1 MSDER
6 SRELLIPFE
15 TFDTRGIRKDIPENI
30 TSSFFFDIYAQA
42 FKLVDL
48 IDKSNTNYEGY
59 LNKNAGKLRP
69 ELELDDFQNV
79 IAFIGRRGTGKTS
92 SMLSFLEMLVTNYFQ
107 PKNDDYFKSAKF
119 SFINRG
125 FYAIPYTDASM
136 LSKHDDIFET
146 VLSKMLSSLNF
157 ETGKSYIR
165 RDSTV
170 SESEIKKLREEICKV
185 YDHYSSLKKKED
197 TESASPYGLM
207 EKISNKHS
215 VREEFI
221 RLVSKYTGIIGQ
233 IRENKKADYLVICI
247 DDIDMVHDKH
257 MEIMQCIHQYFM
269 IPKVIVLVSFNKP
282 ILNASL
288 QADFFSNVSI
298 SQSDSEEHDLQ
309 MRLTR
314 NQTYDFVR
322 KIIPAD
328 MCITMPSWKK
338 KDYVEMSPIKV
349 DFGEYGDD
357 NNYQNLS
364 NIMFPRLKESSL
376 LKMLIEKKVNSN
388 EKMLLTPKEMIM
400 IMLADRTSVYLDIKG
415 YKFHFM
421 QPDSLRALSDMFY
434 LLYNMEN
441 LNKFKRKDSENRNDE
456 DKFQQSRDKNRK
468 ILLDYLHFKMLPEN
482 NFPAEI
488 EELVNSVLD
497 SPMERRGRIIWDYYF
512 TLLST
517 DKNRERI
524 VNLYGEDFYN
534 EEINRHKIEKYSFGA
549 LYRVLYSAT
558 RLSVI
563 DRKVVIFLL
572 ASFAFS
578 MPNFIELE
586 KARNNPSIVYEK
598 PDNYIRIREA
608 FGHSLIGTWCKDL
621 FGGKNVNIVISKSA
635 YKNKSSVNK
644 LLYILS
650 LISTDTSTPLNVEEN
665 EKEYV
670 VKAEIDPTAFM
681 INSFIYKAKIKAI
694 ELKFLNGKK
703 KNISLSDFVKKLYR
717 IDDKRFDELCDSIR
731 TELIDDVQSA
741 DFLLKHTDMSYN
753 VIKRIISDMIYTSD
767 NNLKATKK
775 PTGEPPEVISE
786 FYQGIIYRLSEQD
799 KKYHLI
805 GSESFSQRFETNPVV
820 KLFVRKIEDNGK
832 EKYLFSNMISNKWIK
847 LEFETENHTDDES
860 VEVADKTLIHICA
873 DITVYNK
880 EESKKEVNTETQ
892 NKDIIVYDESQETPP
907 PETGT
912 EQN

>member
-1 MSDER
+1 MSDKRE
-6 SRELLIPFE
+6 RELLIPFE
-15 TFDTRGIRKDIPENI
+15 TFDTRGIRKDIPKKI

-48 IDKSNTNYEGY
+48 VDKSNSKYEEH
-59 LNKNAGKLRP
+59 LHNVGKLRP
-69 ELELDDFQNV
+69 ELELNDFQNV

-92 SMLSFLEMLVTNYFQ
+92 SMLSFLEMLVTRYFQ
-107 PKNDDYFKSAKF
+107 PDDDYFNNAKF
-119 SFINRG
+119 SFIHRG

-146 VLSKMLSSLNF
+146 VLSKMLSSLDF
-157 ETGKSYIR
+157 EVGESYIR
-165 RDSTV
+165 RDSAV

-185 YDHYSSLKKKED
+185 YNHYSSLKKKED
-197 TESASPYGLM
+197 TENASPYGLM

-221 RLVSKYTGIIGQ
+221 QLVRKYIGIIGQ
-233 IRENKKADYLVICI
+233 IRENKRADYLVICI
-247 DDIDMVHDKH
+247 DDIDMVQDKH

-298 SQSDSEEHDLQ
+298 SQSDSEEHDQQ

-314 NQTYDFVR
+314 GQTYDFVR

-349 DFGEYGDD
+349 DFGEYGNDS
-357 NNYQNLS
+357 NYQKLLH
-364 NIMFPRLKESSL
+364 MFQNLKESSL
-376 LKMLIEKKVNSN
+376 FKILQNGEKGK
-388 EKMLLTPKEMIM
+388 KMLLTPKELIM

-415 YKFHFM
+415 FKFHFM
-421 QPDSLRALSDMFY
+421 QPESLRGLGDMFY

-441 LNKFKRKDSENRNDE
+441 LNAISKETEK
-456 DKFQQSRDKNRK
+456 DKFHQSRNRNRK

-482 NFPAEI
+482 NFPAET
-488 EELVNSVLD
+488 EELVTRVLD
-497 SPMERRGRIIWDYYF
+497 SPMERRGRYIWDYYF

-524 VNLYGEDFYN
+524 VNLYGEDFYDA
-534 EEINRHKIEKYSFGA
+534 EMNRYKIEKYSFGD

-558 RLSVI
+558 RLHII

-578 MPNFIELE
+578 MPNFIEME
-586 KARNNPSIVYEK
+586 KARNNGYVAGEQ
-598 PDNYIRIREA
+598 PDGYIRIREA
-608 FGHSLIGTWCKDL
+608 FGYSLIGTWCKDL

-635 YKNKSSVNK
+635 YKNKSSVNE

-650 LISTDTSTPLNVEEN
+650 LISADTSKPLNVEEN

-694 ELKFLNGKK
+694 ELKFLDKKK

-717 IDDKRFDELCDSIR
+717 IDDKRFDELCDNIQA
-731 TELIDDVQSA
+731 ELMDDVQSA

-753 VIKRIISDMIYTSD
+753 VIKRVISDMIYTSD

-775 PTGEPPEVISE
+775 PTGKPPEIISE

-799 KKYHLI
+799 EKYQLI
-805 GSESFSQRFETNPVV
+805 GSERFSQRFETNPVV
-820 KLFVRKIEDNGK
+820 KLFIRKIEDNGK
-832 EKYLFSNMISNKWIK
+832 GKYLFSDRVLNKWGI
-847 LEFETENHTDDES
+847 LEFETEKHIDDGLKDPLPSE
-860 VEVADKTLIHICA
+860 KTEA
-873 DITVYNK
+873 G
-880 EESKKEVNTETQ
+880 
-892 NKDIIVYDESQETPP
+892 QE
-907 PETGT
+907 
-912 EQN
+912 

>member
-6 SRELLIPFE
+6 ARELLIPFE
-15 TFDTRGIRKDIPENI
+15 TFDTRGIRKDIPKNFI
-30 TSSFFFDIYAQA
+30 SSFFSDIYIQA
-42 FKLVDL
+42 FKLIDL
-48 IDKSNTNYEGY
+48 IDKSNTNYEDY
-59 LNKNAGKLRP
+59 LNKNTGKLRP

-146 VLSKMLSSLNF
+146 VLSKMLSSLDF

-197 TESASPYGLM
+197 TENASPYGLM

-221 RLVSKYTGIIGQ
+221 RLVSKYTGIVGQ

-257 MEIMQCIHQYFM
+257 MEIMHCIHQYFM
-269 IPKVIVLVSFNKP
+269 IPKVIVLVSFNKL

-298 SQSDSEEHDLQ
+298 SESDSEEHDQQ

-349 DFGEYGDD
+349 DFGKYED
-357 NNYQNLS
+357 NTNCDTLS
-364 NIMFPRLKESSL
+364 KMFKRLDNSSLFKMLKEKSSD
-376 LKMLIEKKVNSN
+376 ER
-388 EKMLLTPKEMIM
+388 MLLTPKEMIM

-415 YKFHFM
+415 FKFHFM

-441 LNKFKRKDSENRNDE
+441 LNKFERKDNENINDE
-456 DKFQQSRDKNRK
+456 DKFQQSRAKNRK

-482 NFPAEI
+482 NF
-488 EELVNSVLD
+488 
-497 SPMERRGRIIWDYYF
+497 
-512 TLLST
+512 
-517 DKNRERI
+517 
-524 VNLYGEDFYN
+524 
-534 EEINRHKIEKYSFGA
+534 
-549 LYRVLYSAT
+549 SA
-558 RLSVI
+558 
-563 DRKVVIFLL
+563 
-572 ASFAFS
+572 
-578 MPNFIELE
+578 
-586 KARNNPSIVYEK
+586 
-598 PDNYIRIREA
+598 
-608 FGHSLIGTWCKDL
+608 
-621 FGGKNVNIVISKSA
+621 
-635 YKNKSSVNK
+635 
-644 LLYILS
+644 
-650 LISTDTSTPLNVEEN
+650 
-665 EKEYV
+665 
-670 VKAEIDPTAFM
+670 
-681 INSFIYKAKIKAI
+681 
-694 ELKFLNGKK
+694 
-703 KNISLSDFVKKLYR
+703 
-717 IDDKRFDELCDSIR
+717 
-731 TELIDDVQSA
+731 
-741 DFLLKHTDMSYN
+741 
-753 VIKRIISDMIYTSD
+753 
-767 NNLKATKK
+767 
-775 PTGEPPEVISE
+775 
-786 FYQGIIYRLSEQD
+786 
-799 KKYHLI
+799 
-805 GSESFSQRFETNPVV
+805 
-820 KLFVRKIEDNGK
+820 
-832 EKYLFSNMISNKWIK
+832 
-847 LEFETENHTDDES
+847 
-860 VEVADKTLIHICA
+860 
-873 DITVYNK
+873 
-880 EESKKEVNTETQ
+880 
-892 NKDIIVYDESQETPP
+892 
-907 PETGT
+907 
-912 EQN
+912 

>member
-6 SRELLIPFE
+6 ARELLIPFE
-15 TFDTRGIRKDIPENI
+15 TFDTRGIRKDIPKNFI
-30 TSSFFFDIYAQA
+30 SSFFSDIYIQA

-48 IDKSNTNYEGY
+48 IDKSNTNYEDY
-59 LNKNAGKLRP
+59 LNKNTGKLRP

-146 VLSKMLSSLNF
+146 VLSKMLSSLDF

-197 TESASPYGLM
+197 TENASPYGLM

-221 RLVSKYTGIIGQ
+221 RLVSKYTGIVGQ

-269 IPKVIVLVSFNKP
+269 IPKVIVLVSFNKL

-298 SQSDSEEHDLQ
+298 SESDSEEHDQQ

-349 DFGEYGDD
+349 DFGKYGDVS
-357 NNYQNLS
+357 NIAALS
-364 NIMFPRLKESSL
+364 NTFKQLEKSRLFDILQNGKPGEG
-376 LKMLIEKKVNSN
+376 
-388 EKMLLTPKEMIM
+388 MLLTPKEMIM

-441 LNKFKRKDSENRNDE
+441 LNEFKRKDNENRNDE
-456 DKFQQSRDKNRK
+456 DKFQQSRNKNRK
-468 ILLDYLHFKMLPEN
+468 ILLDYLHFKMLSEN

-488 EELVNSVLD
+488 DELVNSVID

-517 DKNRERI
+517 DKNRKRI
-524 VNLYGEDFYN
+524 INLYGLDFY
-534 EEINRHKIEKYSFGA
+534 EKEMNRYKIEKYSFGA

-558 RLSVI
+558 RLHII

-578 MPNFIELE
+578 MPNFVEME
-586 KARNNPSIVYEK
+586 KARNNNYIPGEQ
-598 PDNYIRIREA
+598 PDDYIRIHEA
-608 FGHSLIGTWCKDL
+608 FDYSLIGTWRKDL
-621 FGGKNVNIVISKSA
+621 FGGKNVNIHIVPKKLNKQSSIEMLLKLFLLCSCYYQENIIVSKNSDG
-635 YKNKSSVNK
+635 S
-644 LLYILS
+644 
-650 LISTDTSTPLNVEEN
+650 
-665 EKEYV
+665 YV
-670 VKAEIDPTAFM
+670 VKAEIDPTAFI
-681 INSFIYKAKIKAI
+681 INSFIYSKRIAKNSFVLI
-694 ELKFLNGKK
+694 EEECSKK
-703 KNISLSDFVKKLYR
+703 IINVCELLMMIIEESTFAESMRFAPCESVKQ
-717 IDDKRFDELCDSIR
+717 
-731 TELIDDVQSA
+731 ELIKNGDSA
-741 DFLLKHTDMSYN
+741 DFLLKHTDLSYN
-753 VIKRIISDMIYTSD
+753 VIKRVISDMIYTSD
-767 NNLKATKK
+767 NNLKVTKK
-775 PTGEPPEVISE
+775 PTGNPAEIISE
-786 FYQGIIYRLSEQD
+786 FYRKIIEKLKEQD
-799 KKYHLI
+799 DKYHI
-805 GSESFSQRFETNPVV
+805 TGDESFSQRFSNHPVV
-820 KLFVRKIEDNGK
+820 G
-832 EKYLFSNMISNKWIK
+832 LFSNGGFSETGIE
-847 LEFETENHTDDES
+847 LEFEPESNTDDKIDDTASKSE
-860 VEVADKTLIHICA
+860 IC
-873 DITVYNK
+873 ICNGIIICNK
-880 EESKKEVNTETQ
+880 EGAKIIENCETQ
-892 NKDIIVYDESQETPP
+892 KDDAAQHDESEGITPTQEN
-907 PETGT
+907 GT
-912 EQN
+912 TQ

>member
-1 MSDER
+1 MHKMSDER

-15 TFDTRGIRKDIPENI
+15 TFDTRGIRKDIPKNFI
-30 TSSFFFDIYAQA
+30 SSFFSDIYIQA

-48 IDKSNTNYEGY
+48 IDKSNTNYESY

-146 VLSKMLSSLNF
+146 VLSKMLSSLDF

-185 YDHYSSLKKKED
+185 YNHYSSLKKKED
-197 TESASPYGLM
+197 TENASPYGLM

-221 RLVSKYTGIIGQ
+221 QLVRKYTGIIGQ

-269 IPKVIVLVSFNKP
+269 IPKVIVLVSFNKL

-298 SQSDSEEHDLQ
+298 SESDSEEHDQQ

-364 NIMFPRLKESSL
+364 NIIFPRLKESSL
-376 LKMLIEKKVNSN
+376 FKMIIEEKANSN

-415 YKFHFM
+415 FKFHFM

-441 LNKFKRKDSENRNDE
+441 LNKFKRRNNENRNDE
-456 DKFQQSRDKNRK
+456 DKFQQSRNKNRK

-482 NFPAEI
+482 NFSAEI
-488 EELVNSVLD
+488 EEFVNRVLD

-512 TLLST
+512 TLLSA

-524 VNLYGEDFYN
+524 VNLYGLDFY
-534 EEINRHKIEKYSFGA
+534 EEEMNRYKIEKYSFGA

-558 RLSVI
+558 RLNVI

-586 KARNNPSIVYEK
+586 KARNNPYIGYDK
-598 PDNYIRIREA
+598 RDNYIRIREA

-621 FGGKNVNIVISKSA
+621 FGGKNVDIIISKSDYSDDSA
-635 YKNKSSVNK
+635 INN
-644 LLYILS
+644 LLYLLS
-650 LISTDTSTPLNVEEN
+650 LISSDTSKPLNVEEN
-665 EKEYV
+665 ENEYII
-670 VKAEIDPTAFM
+670 KAEMDPTAFI
-681 INSFIYKAKIKAI
+681 INSFIYKAKTNMTRVQ
-694 ELKFLNGKK
+694 LLNEE
-703 KNISLSDFVKKLYR
+703 ISLGDFFNKLYG
-717 IDDKRFDELCDSIR
+717 IDCKAFDVRCCDVQK
-731 TELIDDVQSA
+731 ELIHDLNFA
-741 DFLLKHTDMSYN
+741 DFFLKHTDMSYN
-753 VIKRIISDMIYTSD
+753 VIKRVISNMIYKSD
-767 NNLKATKK
+767 NNLKVTKE
-775 PTGEPPEVISE
+775 PTGNPDKIILE
-786 FYQGIIYRLSEQD
+786 FYQKIIERLSEQD
-799 KKYHLI
+799 EKYHFNDDKK
-805 GSESFSQRFETNPVV
+805 FSNRFRKHPVV
-820 KLFVRKIEDNGK
+820 GLFLNGDFSKTGIELKFDTDK
-832 EKYLFSNMISNKWIK
+832 
-847 LEFETENHTDDES
+847 HTDDKS
-860 VEVADKTLIHICA
+860 ATNKPSICICA
-873 DITVYNK
+873 DITV
-880 EESKKEVNTETQ
+880 
-892 NKDIIVYDESQETPP
+892 
-907 PETGT
+907 
-912 EQN
+912 